1 MRYDFPMILMI
12 AGQHLVAKLVGL
24 IDRVRSAW
32 LLWLWGVKHGKNV
45 WFTGPTILLTHHRG
59 DITVGDNVV
68 FNSRI
73 EKNLVGLMNPTI
85 LSCLGHGHIRIG
97 NDSGFSSVVISS
109 RTAITIG
116 SNVKVGGNVRIFDH
130 DFHAVEWQN
139 RRAPEKIEAIRAVP
153 VVVGDDVFIGTNA
166 ILLKGTRIGDRSVV
180 SAGSV
185 VFGLDIP
192 ADSLVKGNPAKIISF
207 KKGTNV

>member
-1 MRYDFPMILMI
+1 MRYDFPMILAI
-12 AGQHLVAKLVGL
+12 AWQHVVAKLVGL
-24 IDRVRSAW
+24 IDRVRSVW

-85 LSCLGHGHIRIG
+85 ISCVNDGYVHIG
-97 NDSGFSSVVISS
+97 NNCGFSSVVMAS
-109 RTAITIG
+109 RIG
-116 SNVKVGGNVRIFDH
+116 IEIGDYATVGGNVRIFDH
-130 DFHAVEWQN
+130 DFHEV
-139 RRAPEKIEAIRAVP
+139 EAIPRRGGTDGSGIRSAKVII
-153 VVVGDDVFIGTNA
+153 GDDVFIGTNA
-166 ILLKGTRIGDRSVV
+166 IILKGTKIGDRSIIA
-180 SAGSV
+180 AGSV

-192 ADSLVKGNPAKIISF
+192 PDSLVKGNPGKIISR
-207 KKGTNV
+207 KND

>member
-1 MRYDFPMILMI
+1 MKYDLPMELMI
-12 AGQHLVAKLVGL
+12 AVQHIVAKFVCL

-32 LLWLWGVKHGKNV
+32 LLWAWGVKHGKNV
-45 WFTGPTILLTHHRG
+45 SFTGPTILLTHYRG
-59 DITVGDNVV
+59 DITVGNNVL
-68 FNSRI
+68 FNSRSK
-73 EKNLVGLMNPTI
+73 KNIVGLMNPTV
-85 LSCLGHGHIRIG
+85 LSCLGQGHIRIA
-97 NDSGFSSVVISS
+97 NNSGFSSVVMSS
-109 RTAITIG
+109 RIGITIG

-139 RRAPEKIEAIRAVP
+139 RRYPEKIETIRTGP
-153 VVVGDDVFIGTNA
+153 VVIGDDVFIGTNA
-166 ILLKGTRIGDRSVV
+166 IILRGTRIGDRSIV

-192 ADSLVKGNPAKIISF
+192 ADSLVKGNPAKIISS